1 MGDKE
6 GEREKRGGGVLT
18 SAPAAKSAGS
28 AGKAFSYLQDRCT
41 ALSHNLCPA
50 SNDKWHAAAQ
60 EYCII

>member
-1 MGDKE
+1 M
-6 GEREKRGGGVLT
+6 ERSNGGALT

-28 AGKAFSYLQDRCT
+28 AGEAFSYLQDRCT

-50 SNDKWHAAAQ
+50 SNDKWHTAAQ